1 MNGETRRKEIINILS
16 GEDRAVPG
24 NELASRLG
32 VSRQVIVQDM
42 ALLKAGE
49 VCVVSTAKG
58 YKLDRRKGPDNVRI
72 FKVQHT
78 DSQTRDELNTI
89 VDLGGTVVD
98 VFVKHRVYGELRAD
112 LNIASRLDVELFLE
126 EVRNGKSSLLKNV
139 TAQYH
144 YHTVEAK
151 DSRRLDMIEQALQ
164 NKGYLAPL
172 LDYEIN

>member
-1 MNGETRRKEIINILS
+1 MNKEARRKEIINILS
-16 GEDRAVPG
+16 REDRAVPG
-24 NELASRLG
+24 NELALRLG

-49 VCVVSTAKG
+49 ACVVSTAKG
-58 YKLDRRKGPDNVRI
+58 YKLDRRKCPDNVRI

-78 DSQTRDELNTI
+78 DNQTRDELNTI

-126 EVRNGKSSLLKNV
+126 EVKNGKSSLLKNV